1 MGDPYKDNV
10 ELISLHSVSK
20 GLQGECGLRG
30 GYFEVHNFDRYAN
43 DMFYKLKSLEL
54 CANTVG
60 QIAAQLMVD
69 PPKTGRESDSC
80 VELFQ
85 SEKNGIFSG
94 MKERA

>member
-1 MGDPYKDNV
+1 
-10 ELISLHSVSK
+10 
-20 GLQGECGLRG
+20 
-30 GYFEVHNFDRYAN
+30 
-43 DMFYKLKSLEL
+43 MFYKLKSLEL

-94 MKERA
+94 MKERAELLTTTFNDN